1 MFGMGFSEIL
11 IIVVIAILFL
21 GPDKLPQTMVDI
33 ARFFRSAKRTLASA
47 KASIEEELHV
57 EDIKREVNSYKDN
70 LIDEKEK
77 LTQSSGFS
85 QLTEEFDAVVDM
97 TGDTPAPQKPAEQ
110 KPAEQKPKAESKPAA
125 AKPEVVTFS
134 KKKKSAQPPEEE
146 NDNA

>member
-110 KPAEQKPKAESKPAA
+110 KPKAESKPAA

-146 NDNA
+146 NDTA

>member
-1 MFGMGFSEIL
+1 MGFSEIL

-110 KPAEQKPKAESKPAA
+110 KPKAESKPAA

-134 KKKKSAQPPEEE
+134 KKKKSAQTPEEE

>member
-57 EDIKREVNSYKDN
+57 EDIKREVSSYKDN
-70 LIDEKEK
+70 LLEEKEK
-77 LTQSSGFS
+77 LSKAGGFTQ
-85 QLTEEFDAVVDM
+85 LADEFDAVIDM
-97 TGDTPAPQKPAEQ
+97 TGETKVQKAPAPLTPRGE
-110 KPAEQKPKAESKPAA
+110 AA
-125 AKPEVVTFS
+125 PEAKQPEVVTFS
-134 KKKKSAQPPEEE
+134 KKKPAEQPSQE
-146 NDNA
+146 DIKDA

>member
-77 LTQSSGFS
+77 LTQSSGFGD
-85 QLTEEFDAVVDM
+85 LTEEFDTVVDM
-97 TGDTPAPQKPAEQ
+97 AGDKPAPQ

-134 KKKKSAQPPEEE
+134 KKKKSAQTPEEE

>member
-110 KPAEQKPKAESKPAA
+110 KPKAESKPAA

>member
-1 MFGMGFSEIL
+1 
-11 IIVVIAILFL
+11 
-21 GPDKLPQTMVDI
+21 
-33 ARFFRSAKRTLASA
+33 
-47 KASIEEELHV
+47 HV

-110 KPAEQKPKAESKPAA
+110 KPKAESKPAA

-134 KKKKSAQPPEEE
+134 KKKKSAQTPEEE

>member
-1 MFGMGFSEIL
+1 MGFSEIL

-110 KPAEQKPKAESKPAA
+110 KPKAESKPAA

>member
-57 EDIKREVNSYKDN
+57 EDIKREVNDYKDN
-70 LIDEKEK
+70 LLDEKEK
-77 LTQSSGFS
+77 LAQSSGLGG
-85 QLTEEFDAVVDM
+85 LTEEFDAVVDM
-97 TGDTPAPQKPAEQ
+97 AGDTQAAQKPAAQ
-110 KPAEQKPKAESKPAA
+110 KPEAQQPKAESKPAA

-134 KKKKSAQPPEEE
+134 KKKKSAQIPEEE